1 MEFFTKFP
9 VMERVSLLEMKKGID
24 LSFRL
29 FSRKYGDA
37 IEAFFDP
44 LLFFLVW
51 LEKLLLK
58 TPWPIIILV
67 VATLAWFGSRSWK
80 LVVGSAIAFM
90 LIGYFGMWNDCMA
103 TVAIISV
110 CTIICIAI
118 GIPIGVVMSKS
129 DRVEK
134 TIIPVLDMMQTIPSF
149 VYLVPILMLLGIGKV
164 PGLIAVCIYAV
175 PPVIRLTNLGIREVD
190 KETLEACDSY
200 GATPFQK
207 LTTVQIPLSLPTI
220 FAGVNQTIM
229 MALAMVVIA
238 SMIGVKGL
246 GVPILRA
253 ISNQYLAL
261 GLMNGLAIVALA
273 IIFDRITQEYG
284 RRIQKHRGIKK
295 ISLGQFH
302 LNLNTDF
309 SRQNF

>member
-1 MEFFTKFP
+1 MEFFTQFP
-9 VMERVSLLEMKKGID
+9 VMERVSLMELKKGID

-37 IEAFFDP
+37 IENFFDP

-51 LEKLLLK
+51 LEKLLIT

-67 VATLAWFGSRSWK
+67 ICILAWFGARSWK

-110 CTIICIAI
+110 CTIICIAV

-134 TIIPVLDMMQTIPSF
+134 AIVPVLDMMQTIPSF
-149 VYLVPILMLLGIGKV
+149 VYLIPILMLLGIGKV
-164 PGLIAVCIYAV
+164 PGLIAVCIYAI
-175 PPVIRLTNLGIREVD
+175 PPIIRLTNLGIREVD
-190 KETLEACDSY
+190 KEALEAVDSF
-200 GATPFQK
+200 GATTWQR
-207 LTTVQIPLSLPTI
+207 LTKVQIPLALPTI

-238 SMIGVKGL
+238 SMIGVRGL

-273 IIFDRITQEYG
+273 IIFDRISQHYG
-284 RRIQKHRGIKK
+284 KRIQKHREGR
-295 ISLGQFH
+295 
-302 LNLNTDF
+302 NL
-309 SRQNF
+309 

>member
-1 MEFFTKFP
+1 MEFLTKFP
-9 VMERVSLLEMKKGID
+9 VMERVALLEMKKGID

-37 IEAFFDP
+37 IESFFDP

-51 LEKLLLK
+51 LEKLLLS

-67 VATLAWFGSRSWK
+67 IAILAWFGSRSWK
-80 LVVGSAIAFM
+80 LVVGSSIAFI

-110 CTIICIAI
+110 CTIICIVI

-134 TIIPVLDMMQTIPSF
+134 TIVPVLDMMQTIPSF

-164 PGLIAVCIYAV
+164 PGLIAVCIYAL
-175 PPVIRLTNLGIREVD
+175 PPVVRLTNLGIREVD

-200 GATPFQK
+200 GATPLQK

-261 GLMNGLAIVALA
+261 GLLNGLAIVALA

-284 RRIQKHRGIKK
+284 RRIQKHRGITKK
-295 ISLGQFH
+295 
-302 LNLNTDF
+302 
-309 SRQNF
+309 

>member
-9 VMERVSLLEMKKGID
+9 VMERVPLMELKKGID

-37 IEAFFDP
+37 IENFFDP

-51 LEKLLLK
+51 LEKLLLT
-58 TPWPIIILV
+58 TPWPVIILV
-67 VATLAWFGSRSWK
+67 IGILAWFGSRSWK
-80 LVVGSAIAFM
+80 LVVGSSIAFM

-103 TVAIISV
+103 TVAIITV
-110 CTIICIAI
+110 CTIICISV
-118 GIPIGVVMSKS
+118 GIPIGVLMSKS

-134 TIIPVLDMMQTIPSF
+134 AIIPVLDMMQTIPSF

-175 PPVIRLTNLGIREVD
+175 PPVVRLTNLGIREVD

-261 GLMNGLAIVALA
+261 GLLNGLAIVALA

-284 RRIQKHRGIKK
+284 RRIQKHRGITKK
-295 ISLGQFH
+295 
-302 LNLNTDF
+302 
-309 SRQNF
+309 

>member
-1 MEFFTKFP
+1 MEFFTQFP
-9 VMERVSLLEMKKGID
+9 VMERVSLMELKKGID

-37 IEAFFDP
+37 IENFFDP

-51 LEKLLLK
+51 LEKLLLT
-58 TPWPIIILV
+58 TPWPIIISV
-67 VATLAWFGSRSWK
+67 ICILAWFGSRSWK
-80 LVVGSAIAFM
+80 LVVGSAIAFI

-103 TVAIISV
+103 TVAIITV
-110 CTIICIAI
+110 CTIICIAV

-129 DRVEK
+129 DRTQK
-134 TIIPVLDMMQTIPSF
+134 AILPILDMMQTIPSF

-261 GLMNGLAIVALA
+261 GLLNGLAIVALA

-284 RRIQKHRGIKK
+284 RRIQKHRGQKK
-295 ISLGQFH
+295 
-302 LNLNTDF
+302 
-309 SRQNF
+309 

>member
-9 VMERVSLLEMKKGID
+9 VMERVPLMELKKGID

-37 IEAFFDP
+37 IENFFDP

-51 LEKLLLK
+51 LEKLLLT

-67 VATLAWFGSRSWK
+67 IAILAWFGSKSWK
-80 LVVGSAIAFM
+80 LVVGSSIAFM

-103 TVAIISV
+103 TVAIITV
-110 CTIICIAI
+110 CTIICISV
-118 GIPIGVVMSKS
+118 GIPIGVLMSKS

-134 TIIPVLDMMQTIPSF
+134 AIIPVLDMMQTIPSF

-164 PGLIAVCIYAV
+164 PGLIAVCIYAL
-175 PPVIRLTNLGIREVD
+175 PPVVRLTNLGIREVD

-284 RRIQKHRGIKK
+284 RRIQKHRGTTTKK
-295 ISLGQFH
+295 
-302 LNLNTDF
+302 
-309 SRQNF
+309 

>member
-37 IEAFFDP
+37 IESFFDP

-51 LEKLLLK
+51 LEKLLLS
-58 TPWPIIILV
+58 TPWPIIIIV
-67 VATLAWFGSRSWK
+67 IGILAWFGSRSWK
-80 LVVGSAIAFM
+80 LIVGSSIAFM

-103 TVAIISV
+103 TVAIITV
-110 CTIICIAI
+110 CTIICIAV

-129 DRVEK
+129 DRAQK
-134 TIIPVLDMMQTIPSF
+134 AILPVLDMMQTIPSF

-261 GLMNGLAIVALA
+261 GLLNGLAIVALA

-284 RRIQKHRGIKK
+284 RRIQKHRGQKK
-295 ISLGQFH
+295 
-302 LNLNTDF
+302 
-309 SRQNF
+309 

>member
-9 VMERVSLLEMKKGID
+9 VMERVPLMELKKGID

-37 IEAFFDP
+37 IENFFDP

-51 LEKLLLK
+51 LEKLLLT

-67 VATLAWFGSRSWK
+67 IAVLAWFGSRSWK
-80 LVVGSAIAFM
+80 LVVGSSIAFI

-110 CTIICIAI
+110 CTIICITI
-118 GIPIGVVMSKS
+118 GIPIGVVMSKY
-129 DRVEK
+129 DRVE
-134 TIIPVLDMMQTIPSF
+134 IAIVPVLDMMQTIPSF

-164 PGLIAVCIYAV
+164 PGLIAVCIYAL
-175 PPVIRLTNLGIREVD
+175 PPVVRLTNLGIREVD

-284 RRIQKHRGIKK
+284 RRIQKHRGITKK
-295 ISLGQFH
+295 
-302 LNLNTDF
+302 
-309 SRQNF
+309 

>member
-9 VMERVSLLEMKKGID
+9 VMERVSLMELKKGID

-37 IEAFFDP
+37 IESFFDP

-51 LEKLLLK
+51 LEKLLLT

-67 VATLAWFGSRSWK
+67 VCILAWFGSRSWK
-80 LVVGSAIAFM
+80 LVVGSSIAFM

-103 TVAIISV
+103 TVAIITV
-110 CTIICIAI
+110 CTIICISV
-118 GIPIGVVMSKS
+118 GIPIGVLMSKS
-129 DRVEK
+129 DRVERA
-134 TIIPVLDMMQTIPSF
+134 IIPVLDMMQTIPSF

-164 PGLIAVCIYAV
+164 PGLIAVCIYAL
-175 PPVIRLTNLGIREVD
+175 PPVVRLTNLGIREVD

-284 RRIQKHRGIKK
+284 RRIQKHRGTTTKK
-295 ISLGQFH
+295 
-302 LNLNTDF
+302 
-309 SRQNF
+309 

>member
-9 VMERVSLLEMKKGID
+9 VMERIALLEMKKGID
-24 LSFRL
+24 LSFRQ
-29 FSRKYGDA
+29 FSREYGDG

-51 LEKLLLK
+51 LEKLLLNS
-58 TPWPIIILV
+58 PWPIIILV
-67 VATLAWFGSRSWK
+67 IAILAWFGSRSWV
-80 LVVGSAIAFM
+80 LVVGSALAFM

-103 TVAIISV
+103 TVAIITV
-110 CTIICIAI
+110 CTTLCIAV
-118 GIPIGVVMSKS
+118 GIPLGVLMSKS
-129 DRVEK
+129 DRAEK
-134 TIIPVLDMMQTIPSF
+134 TILPVLDMMQTIPSF

-175 PPVIRLTNLGIREVD
+175 PPIIRLTNLGIREVD
-190 KETLEACDSY
+190 KETLEAIDAF
-200 GATPFQK
+200 GATTWQR
-207 LTTVQIPLSLPTI
+207 LTKVQIPLALPTI

-273 IIFDRITQEYG
+273 IIFDRVSQHYG
-284 RRIQKHRGIKK
+284 KRIQKHREGR
-295 ISLGQFH
+295 
-302 LNLNTDF
+302 NL
-309 SRQNF
+309 

>member
-1 MEFFTKFP
+1 MEFFTQFP
-9 VMERVSLLEMKKGID
+9 VMERVSLMELKKGID

-37 IEAFFDP
+37 IENFFDP

-51 LEKLLLK
+51 LEKLLIT

-67 VATLAWFGSRSWK
+67 ICILAWLGSRSWK

-110 CTIICIAI
+110 CTIICIAV

-134 TIIPVLDMMQTIPSF
+134 AIVPVLDMMQTIPSF

-164 PGLIAVCIYAV
+164 PGLIAVCIYAL
-175 PPVIRLTNLGIREVD
+175 PPVVRLTNLGIREVD

-261 GLMNGLAIVALA
+261 GLLNGLAIVALA

-284 RRIQKHRGIKK
+284 RRIQKHRGQKK
-295 ISLGQFH
+295 
-302 LNLNTDF
+302 
-309 SRQNF
+309 

>member
-9 VMERVSLLEMKKGID
+9 VMERVPLLELKKGID

-37 IEAFFDP
+37 IENFFDP

-51 LEKLLLK
+51 LEKLLLT

-67 VATLAWFGSRSWK
+67 IGILAWFGSRSWK

-110 CTIICIAI
+110 CTIICIAV

-134 TIIPVLDMMQTIPSF
+134 AIVPVLDMMQTIPSF

-175 PPVIRLTNLGIREVD
+175 PPVVRLTNLGIREVD

-261 GLMNGLAIVALA
+261 GLLNGLAIVALA

-284 RRIQKHRGIKK
+284 RRIQKHRGQKK
-295 ISLGQFH
+295 
-302 LNLNTDF
+302 
-309 SRQNF
+309 

>member
-1 MEFFTKFP
+1 MEFFTNFP
-9 VMERVSLLEMKKGID
+9 VMERVALLELKKGID

-37 IEAFFDP
+37 IESFVDP

-51 LEKLLLK
+51 LEKLLLT

-67 VATLAWFGSRSWK
+67 ICILAWFGSRSWK

-110 CTIICIAI
+110 CTIICITI

-134 TIIPVLDMMQTIPSF
+134 AIVPVLDMMQTIPSF

-200 GATPFQK
+200 GATPLQK

-261 GLMNGLAIVALA
+261 GLLNGLAIVALA

-284 RRIQKHRGIKK
+284 RRIQKHRGNTKK
-295 ISLGQFH
+295 
-302 LNLNTDF
+302 
-309 SRQNF
+309 

>member
-1 MEFFTKFP
+1 MEFFNKFP
-9 VMERVSLLEMKKGID
+9 VMERTSLMELRKGID
-24 LSFRL
+24 LTFRE
-29 FSRKYGDA
+29 FSRAYGDG

-44 LLFFLVW
+44 LLFFLIR
-51 LEKLLLK
+51 LEKLLLA
-58 TPWPIIILV
+58 TPWPIILLILGG
-67 VATLAWFGSRSWK
+67 LAWLGSRSWK
-80 LVVGSAIAFM
+80 LVVGSVVAFI
-90 LIGYFGMWNDCMA
+90 LIGFFGMWKDCMA
-103 TVAIISV
+103 TVAIITV
-110 CTIICIAI
+110 CTIMCITV
-118 GIPIGVVMSKS
+118 GIPIGVLMARSN
-129 DRVEK
+129 RVER
-134 TIIPVLDMMQTIPSF
+134 TMLPILDMMQTIPSF
-149 VYLVPILMLLGIGKV
+149 VYLIPILMLLGIGKI

-190 KETLEACDSY
+190 KETIEASEAF
-200 GATPFQK
+200 GATKLQK
-207 LTTVQIPLSLPTI
+207 LRTVQIPLALPTV

-284 RRIQKHRGIKK
+284 RRIQKHRGIK
-295 ISLGQFH
+295 
-302 LNLNTDF
+302 
-309 SRQNF
+309 R